1 MAFLALSV
9 QPNWNVFPTRG
20 VGWSIN
26 GGLPVLLCIPSKFF
40 FAYGKHILGTQL
52 VPLLTDSYLI

>member
-9 QPNWNVFPTRG
+9 QSNWNVFPTLG
-20 VGWSIN
+20 VGGSIN
-26 GGLPVLLCIPSKFF
+26 GGLPVLLCIPNNFF

-52 VPLLTDSYLI
+52 VPLLIA

>member
-52 VPLLTDSYLI
+52 VPLLTD